1 MARAKALKTI
11 LLEKISRERQRR
23 RQLRRNMVTLVLMRK
38 RFIVRLCLLTCLLL
52 QSSEDEISA
61 RRPRSCCRSHKNT
74 GWWELIWASYDEGRF
89 KKTFRVSRNTFNL
102 ILKSLRPDIE
112 KDWQRKAGLGLGL
125 GWLPIHHCGTVW
137 PWCDDRSQ
145 NHRGSMW
152 SDHKKPVETF
162 GASAFS
168 DHQTKYYGENGGY
181 DSVLAIPLL
190 LGCSRW
196 VPHPHSVPSWRSESL

>member
-61 RRPRSCCRSHKNT
+61 RRPRSCRRSHKNT
-74 GWWELIWASYDEGRF
+74 GWWELVWASYDEGRF

-112 KDWQRKAGLGLGL
+112 KDFVTEQ
-125 GWLPIHHCGTVW
+125 
-137 PWCDDRSQ
+137 
-145 NHRGSMW
+145 
-152 SDHKKPVETF
+152 PV
-162 GASAFS
+162 SA
-168 DHQTKYYGENGGY
+168 ECR
-181 DSVLAIPLL
+181 LAICLYR
-190 LGCSRW
+190 LGRGDYLYTIAELFGL
-196 VPHPHSVPSWRSESL
+196 SVTTVHKIIEEVYEGS

>member
-1 MARAKALKTI
+1 
-11 LLEKISRERQRR
+11 
-23 RQLRRNMVTLVLMRK
+23 MRK

-61 RRPRSCCRSHKNT
+61 RRPRSCRRSHKNT
-74 GWWELIWASYDEGRF
+74 GWWELVWASYDEGRF

-112 KDWQRKAGLGLGL
+112 KDFVTEQPVSAECRLAICLYRLGRGDYLYTIAELFGLGVT
-125 GWLPIHHCGTVW
+125 TV
-137 PWCDDRSQ
+137 
-145 NHRGSMW
+145 HKIRGSMW

-168 DHQTKYYGENGGY
+168 NHQTEYYGENGGY

-190 LGCSRW
+190 LGCCRW